1 MLAHRGIDPLPVEA
15 SLNTIEFR
23 LRENNTGPFPRGI
36 AFMFRALRPWL
47 HGRDPLSPLAFDRPL
62 AAIKAKV
69 AGEERYFEGLLKRH
83 LVDNRHRTVLV
94 LEPDPDLAERE
105 AREERARLEAARGR
119 MTVRD
124 LQP

>member
-23 LRENNTGPFPRGI
+23 VRENHAGGFSRGI
-36 AFMFRALRPWL
+36 VFMLRALRSWL

-69 AGEERYFEGLLKRH
+69 AGGERYFEVLLKHH
-83 LVDNRHRTVLV
+83 LIDNRHRTVLV
-94 LEPDPDLAERE
+94 LEPDRDLAERE
-105 AREERARLEAARGR
+105 
-119 MTVRD
+119 
-124 LQP
+124 